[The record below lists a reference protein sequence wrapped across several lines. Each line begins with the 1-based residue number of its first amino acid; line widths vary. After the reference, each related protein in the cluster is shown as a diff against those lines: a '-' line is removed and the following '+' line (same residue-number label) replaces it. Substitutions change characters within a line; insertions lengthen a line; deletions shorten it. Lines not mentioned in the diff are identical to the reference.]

1 MPVDDFE
8 TFAEQDNETEAAD
21 AGSEIEPNRAAR
33 RKKNRGKGKGA
44 TIPANAPE
52 PQDHLA
58 KQAARVAEAPGTAT
72 IVLTLWGEEIRI
84 EQSEL
89 LNSWDWQV
97 GAIQKNLLMMVKGL
111 LGDRRFLWFTTRA
124 QADGKTPIEAASEV
138 MELFSKATGLGSAG
152 K

>member
-1 MPVDDFE
+1 MPADDDFDSFDDTDTDSPE
-8 TFAEQDNETEAAD
+8 TAPEV
-21 AGSEIEPNRAAR
+21 EPNRAAR
-33 RKKNRGKGKGA
+33 RKKGRKGKA
-44 TIPANAPE
+44 VIPTNAPE

-72 IVLTLWGEEIRI
+72 IVLTLWDEEIRI